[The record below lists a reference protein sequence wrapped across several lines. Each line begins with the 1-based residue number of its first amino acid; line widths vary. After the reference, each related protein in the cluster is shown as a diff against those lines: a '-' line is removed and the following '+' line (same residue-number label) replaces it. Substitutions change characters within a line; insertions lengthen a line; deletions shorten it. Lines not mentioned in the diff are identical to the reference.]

1 MCIGTRVSLL
11 YLLAVFIT
19 NVFYTDE
26 LSAHG
31 DGKEASQ
38 TVNSVSGAPYHPVSH
53 GVRKIALDDV
63 TIRILIDSSNIGRDD
78 IEIGELVLPVG
89 SPDSGSNAHNSLEIF
104 YVVEGILGH
113 DVNGEAYS
121 LHPGDVGYLKPGD
134 QIVHRVLSETAVK
147 ALVIWVPGGESEAL
161 VKHAGFK
168 EVPLN

>member
-1 MCIGTRVSLL
+1 MCIGNRVSLL

-38 TVNSVSGAPYHPVSH
+38 TVNSVSGAPYNPVSH

-89 SPDSGSNAHNSLEIF
+89 SPDSVSHAHNSLEIF

-113 DVNGEAYS
+113 DVNGESYT